1 MGNGICPTYFTYE
14 VLEYEKVKDGYKPLK
29 FMVREVPYFLEGPVR
44 YLKLKTGKEKK
55 AKLYEQVRH
64 SDLYDEKLSMYKVNA
79 SLQNASFELGRAR
92 AFTPGWLENESIW
105 LHMEYKYLLELIRN
119 GMYEAFLRIS
129 TKLRSHF
136 G

>member
-79 SLQNASFELGRAR
+79 SF
-92 AFTPGWLENESIW
+92 
-105 LHMEYKYLLELIRN
+105 
-119 GMYEAFLRIS
+119 
-129 TKLRSHF
+129 
-136 G
+136 